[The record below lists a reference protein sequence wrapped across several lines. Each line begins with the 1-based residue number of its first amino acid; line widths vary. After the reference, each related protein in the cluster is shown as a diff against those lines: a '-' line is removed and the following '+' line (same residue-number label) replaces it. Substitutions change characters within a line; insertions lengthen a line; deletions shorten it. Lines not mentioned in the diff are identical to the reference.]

1 MGTKVFFFAGG
12 LYARYDKPLDRVDA
26 GPLPIAGNWPG
37 MAQIGFANRLDA
49 AVNWGNGKVFFRG
62 TRCVRYDVAGD
73 KVDEGYPLPIAG
85 TWPGMADAGFAD
97 LVDAAL
103 PWGNGKVYF
112 FRGDQYFRYDADD
125 DEVDEGSPL
134 SIAEMWP
141 GMEDIGFSSGI
152 TATIDLLG
160 ETSRIP

>member
-1 MGTKVFFFAGG
+1 MGTKVFFFAGS

-49 AVNWGNGKVFFRG
+49 ALHWSGGKVFFFRG
-62 TRCVRYDVAGD
+62 TRYV
-73 KVDEGYPLPIAG
+73 
-85 TWPGMADAGFAD
+85 
-97 LVDAAL
+97 
-103 PWGNGKVYF
+103 
-112 FRGDQYFRYDADD
+112 RYDADD
-125 DEVDEGSPL
+125 DEVDEGFPL
-134 SIAEMWP
+134 PIAEMWP

-152 TATIDLLG
+152 TAAIDLLG